1 MRLKHQ
7 QPCPDEQR
15 PPVRRRGPLKAQ
27 RRYARGG
34 LRVDVLPL
42 VERRQGDRQSA
53 EQDVIAFIALIAG
66 AHAKLGSLRCRRQV
80 ETGLCLADL
89 RIDRAKLR
97 SARHRPEQVI
107 ELPTGG
113 LFANGANLGDGR
125 RSEQLTERAERA
137 EPLRIDHM
145 PLGFEPRTF
154 DACGVDVERRHVTQR
169 EPALGNPLGLRGDRD
184 GIEQKGVLTLQ
195 ELRVEEREADF
206 AQHIALG
213 NEETGLRSRDAF
225 SCCRSTSLP
234 PRPMFEHLAQSDAK
248 VELSRR
254 SIGEARPDAAI
265 EFWVVELQRRADERS
280 LCLGH
285 PRTRGDQSRRSLTSD
300 YQRLR

>member
-15 PPVRRRGPLKAQ
+15 PPVRHRGPLKAQ

-53 EQDVIAFIALIAG
+53 EQDVIAFIALVAG

-113 LFANGANLGDGR
+113 LFAKGANLGDGR
-125 RSEQLTERAERA
+125 RSEQLAECADRAES
-137 EPLRIDHM
+137 LRIDRM
-145 PLGFEPRTF
+145 PLGVEPRTF
-154 DACGVDVERRHVTQR
+154 DACGVDVEHCNVTQR
-169 EPALGNPLGLRGDRD
+169 KPAFSDPLGLRGDRD
-184 GIEQKGVLTLQ
+184 GIEEKCVLTLQ
-195 ELRVEEREADF
+195 ELRVEEREADCS
-206 AQHIALG
+206 QHISLG
-213 NEETGLRSRDAF
+213 HEETGLSSRDAF
-225 SCCRSTSLP
+225 SCRRSTSLP
-234 PRPMFEHLAQSDAK
+234 PRPMFEHLAEADAE
-248 VELSRR
+248 VELP
-254 SIGEARPDAAI
+254 IGTI
-265 EFWVVELQRRADERS
+265 
-280 LCLGH
+280 G
-285 PRTRGDQSRRSLTSD
+285 
-300 YQRLR
+300 